1 MDPNGYT
8 TLLCE
13 ASGEFIINKSRFI
26 GYGCPC
32 QTESDALDFLSRIR
46 AKHKDANHNCYAY
59 IIGKNAG
66 IMRYSDDGEPGGT
79 AGMPIIE
86 VMKAY
91 GIVDAAVVVTRYFG
105 GVLLGTG
112 GLVRAYTQ
120 GCKTAL
126 EAAGIVTMQKSA
138 KWLIEVNYSIW
149 QRLEY
154 YLKKTPS
161 LILDTQ
167 FTTTVVATVLINKRD
182 ESSVLK
188 DIARLSDGQAELLLE
203 DTFYYPWPQQQ
214 QA

>member
-1 MDPNGYT
+1 
-8 TLLCE
+8 
-13 ASGEFIINKSRFI
+13 
-26 GYGCPC
+26 
-32 QTESDALDFLSRIR
+32 
-46 AKHKDANHNCYAY
+46 
-59 IIGKNAG
+59 
-66 IMRYSDDGEPGGT
+66 MRYSDDGEPGGT

-154 YLKKTPS
+154 YLKKSPS

-167 FTTTVVATVLINKRD
+167 FTTTVVATVLINKTD

>member
-32 QTESDALDFLSRIR
+32 QAESDALDFLSRIR

-154 YLKKTPS
+154 YLKKSPS

-167 FTTTVVATVLINKRD
+167 FTTTVVATVLINKTD